1 MGILAARLGRLATY
15 QLVAR
20 GVAQLK
26 AMGLEDADAITR
38 AYQEHVVTTM
48 PIIRKVFDE
57 PKGVTVTHIVVKED
71 F

>member
-1 MGILAARLGRLATY
+1 
-15 QLVAR
+15 VAR